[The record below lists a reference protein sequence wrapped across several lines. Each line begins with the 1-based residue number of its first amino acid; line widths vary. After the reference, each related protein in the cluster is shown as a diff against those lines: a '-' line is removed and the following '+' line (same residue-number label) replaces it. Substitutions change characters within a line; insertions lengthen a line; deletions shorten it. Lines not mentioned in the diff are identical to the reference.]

1 MSLPEFFVVYNPL
14 RKSSSDPYS
23 GLSYVSATNNSGVIT
38 LTPLPTQPNVFNINA
53 IPSGKIGTYTHFGG
67 HFLSVPGGEPKMKNI
82 NNWSAHF
89 NIRIGDGPQIP
100 VLEITHKLPEHFP
113 HMLKR
118 NFAIGLLTV
127 QTPTPTPTQAPTPI
141 IRKIKPNNL
150 GLNPHV
156 ARQLL
161 KLAIAEKTMCPIT
174 AEEVSENNTAVMPCG
189 HLFSRIAIEES
200 FKTRSN
206 ECPMCRATGHPT
218 LV

>member
-1 MSLPEFFVVYNPL
+1 MPIPEFFVIYNPL
-14 RKSSSDPYS
+14 RKSNSDPYS
-23 GLSYVSATNNSGVIT
+23 GLSYVSASDNSGVTT
-38 LTPLPTQPNVFNINA
+38 LTSLPTQPTVFNIDA
-53 IPSGKIGTYTHFGG
+53 IPSGKQGTYTHFGL
-67 HFLSVPGGEPKMKNI
+67 FLLATPGGEPKMKNI
-82 NNWSAHF
+82 NNWTAHF
-89 NIRIGDGPQIP
+89 NIRIGDGPQVP

-118 NFAIGLLTV
+118 NFAVGPPVPTATAT
-127 QTPTPTPTQAPTPI
+127 TPTAPT
-141 IRKIKPNNL
+141 IRKVKPNNQ

-174 AEEVSENNTAVMPCG
+174 AEEVSENNTAAMPCG

-206 ECPMCRATGHPT
+206 ECPMCRATGQPT